1 MDDLPVVPLVAGA
14 TILLV
19 GPLRRRAVSVAG
31 AAARAGAGVV
41 GATLVGARD
50 ILEAAVRGE
59 PVTGAPPAT

>member
-41 GATLVGARD
+41 GATVVGARD
-50 ILEAAVRGE
+50 ILGAAVRGE
-59 PVTGAPPAT
+59 PVPGAPTAT